1 MFTLLAQNA
10 PQESML
16 SAALKWPA
24 IPLLIFGCGGIALV
38 VVVLILAVLLFAS
51 ARKRD

>member
-24 IPLLIFGCGGIALV
+24 IPLLIFGCGGIV
-38 VVVLILAVLLFAS
+38 VVIVVVILAVLLFAS
-51 ARKRD
+51 ARKRE

>member
-1 MFTLLAQNA
+1 MFMLLAQNA

-24 IPLLIFGCGGIALV
+24 IPLLMFGCGGIALV
-38 VVVLILAVLLFAS
+38 IVVLLAVLLFAS